1 MAVAAITI
9 AVIAAMTCILVAVI
23 PNPRVDNRFKRI
35 VRKFRIYF
43 DKKLKVDKSL
53 LYALRTVNFLL
64 YSHINE
70 ILE

>member
-1 MAVAAITI
+1 MSVAAITI
-9 AVIAAMTCILVAVI
+9 AVIAARMYILLAVI

-53 LYALRTVNFLL
+53 LHTLKTVNFFVFA
-64 YSHINE
+64 YK
-70 ILE
+70 

>member
-1 MAVAAITI
+1 MY
-9 AVIAAMTCILVAVI
+9 ILVAII
-23 PNPRVDNRFKRI
+23 PNPRVDNRFKRM

-53 LYALRTVNFLL
+53 LYALRIVNFLL

>member
-23 PNPRVDNRFKRI
+23 PKPRVYNRFKRI

-53 LYALRTVNFLL
+53 LYVLRTVNFLL

>member
-9 AVIAAMTCILVAVI
+9 AAIAARMYILVAVI

>member
-9 AVIAAMTCILVAVI
+9 AVIAAMTNILVAVI
-23 PNPRVDNRFKRI
+23 PNPRVDNRSKRI

-53 LYALRTVNFLL
+53 SYARRTVNFLL
-64 YSHINE
+64 YSHITE
-70 ILE
+70 TLG

>member
-1 MAVAAITI
+1 MVVAAITI
-9 AVIAAMTCILVAVI
+9 AAIAARMYILVAVI
-23 PNPRVDNRFKRI
+23 PKPPFYNRFKRI
-35 VRKFRIYF
+35 VLKFRIYF